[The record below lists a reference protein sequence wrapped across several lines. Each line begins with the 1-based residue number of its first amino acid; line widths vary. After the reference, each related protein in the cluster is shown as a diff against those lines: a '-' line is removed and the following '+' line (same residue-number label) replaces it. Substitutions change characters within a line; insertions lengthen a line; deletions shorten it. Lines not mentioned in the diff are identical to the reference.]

1 MEKKNPVYFFGER
14 PLSNVPWYAILCI
27 SLSSHI
33 RATVP
38 EEEQEEIWEEVGER
52 LEDRDKQMRKV
63 AAKRAFVR
71 PVKKL

>member
-1 MEKKNPVYFFGER
+1 MIDKTC
-14 PLSNVPWYAILCI
+14 S
-27 SLSSHI
+27 SSHF

-38 EEEQEEIWEEVGER
+38 EEEQEQIWEEVGER

>member
-1 MEKKNPVYFFGER
+1 MHLDLDLVHLIPGPNV
-14 PLSNVPWYAILCI
+14 LSQ
-27 SLSSHI
+27 SHHTHI

-38 EEEQEEIWEEVGER
+38 EEEQEQIWEEVGER

>member
-1 MEKKNPVYFFGER
+1 MHPDK
-14 PLSNVPWYAILCI
+14 LSITYYL
-27 SLSSHI
+27 HI
-33 RATVP
+33 FNRATVP
-38 EEEQEEIWEEVGER
+38 EEEQEQIWEEVGER